1 MNVGSRKGG
10 GNVKSLNEYKR
21 RYLRAMNATKSM
33 RDYLLAEIMT
43 DMEIEYRI
51 PLLEKHALESKNQ
64 VLRLYREISE
74 SRSI

>member
-1 MNVGSRKGG
+1 ME
-10 GNVKSLNEYKR
+10 SLKEYKR
-21 RYLRAMNATKSM
+21 RYWQAMNAPKSR

-51 PLLEKHALESKNQ
+51 PLLEKRALETTNQ
-64 VLRLYREISE
+64 EVLRLYREISE